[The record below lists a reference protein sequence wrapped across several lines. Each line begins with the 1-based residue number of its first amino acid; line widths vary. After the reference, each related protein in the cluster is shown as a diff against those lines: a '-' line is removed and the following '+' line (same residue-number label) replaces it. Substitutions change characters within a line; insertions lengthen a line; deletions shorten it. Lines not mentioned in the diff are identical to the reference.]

1 MQPLQFTKF
10 EISHIDFDVEFWSEV
25 IVPSFTVQS
34 DTPDITLIFD
44 IRVPQGACL
53 GAYWRSF
60 VPTVIHR
67 TPLSIGARLLRKY
80 ARNDCSTPVCYYE
93 CELTGICSLEGL
105 YSEFPLGDL
114 ILETRNGTQSAA
126 AKRRRLSDHGVDPT
140 IDGDRAEPGD
150 IVKRSRRCNGSSER
164 PQHGSSGS
172 E

>member
-1 MQPLQFTKF
+1 MQPLLFTKF
-10 EISHIDFDVEFWSEV
+10 EINRVDFDAEFWSEV

-34 DTPDITLIFD
+34 TTPDITLIFD
-44 IRVPQGACL
+44 IRVPQGAWL
-53 GAYWRSF
+53 SAYWRNL

-114 ILETRNGTQSAA
+114 TLETQNGAQSAA
-126 AKRRRLSDHGVDPT
+126 AKRRRFSDHGVNPT
-140 IDGDRAEPGD
+140 IDGDRAELRD
-150 IVKRSRRCNGSSER
+150 TVKRSRRCDDPSEH
-164 PQHGSSGS
+164 PQHESSRF